1 LTRSKHLVRSSVTLL
16 AGWLSAEAV
25 HALAARA
32 VLPARRPAPGERGLA
47 VVVLGYH
54 NEDPAAINWLNRWR
68 ADVVMRSIPR
78 DGQAPLIVAS
88 GGSRRPGLSE
98 AALLANY
105 LVDRHGVAPER
116 VVVEEVS
123 LSTWENIAN
132 VRPLLAAVDQVMI
145 VSNPLHA
152 LKARW
157 YLRRQDPALAARLVP
172 AQDYRLGELAWAKPA
187 LAAYGLRDLAIAALG
202 LWRRPAGI
210 PPRVD
215 ARGAARRAVPV
226 TGPGGE
232 PPLR

>member
-1 LTRSKHLVRSSVTLL
+1 VTLL

-32 VLPARRPAPGERGLA
+32 VLPARRPAPGEGGLA

-68 ADVVMRSIPR
+68 ADVAVRSIPR

-98 AALLANY
+98 AALLRKY
-105 LVDRHGVAPER
+105 LVDRHDVAPER
-116 VVVEEVS
+116 VVVEEDS

-132 VRPLLAAVDQVMI
+132 VRPLLAAVDEIMI

-157 YLRRQDPALAARLVP
+157 YLRLQDPTLATRLVP
-172 AQDYRLGELAWAKPA
+172 ARDYRFGERAWAKPA
-187 LAAYGLRDLAIAALG
+187 LAAYGLRDLAIAAVG
-202 LWRRPAGI
+202 LWRRPTGA
-210 PPRVD
+210 PPRID
-215 ARGAARRAVPV
+215 ARVAAARRSVPV
-226 TGPGGE
+226 REPGAA
-232 PPLR
+232 PPAG